1 MRALSPFVLYTF
13 IYLFVFGEVSAT
25 NDEPNNGKSALLE
38 ILMIDPDVKVNEEL
52 FLLLGKLDSL
62 GIEEDELSDGY
73 EFIGGYQGFQNYLN
87 DNADRLVK
95 IIDENINTSNN
106 NDQGDTI
113 KDEFD
118 IDEFWWKETDDD
130 SLESE
135 TEINDGVSEK
145 NNMTQG
151 IDTYTIGSYMSTPL
165 IYSLTT
171 RYYDKSSIRINGIT
185 VTTPFRMEKFGSFLA
200 TLIKAKPGSL
210 NPNVIF
216 ELRKY
221 YFEKFISDTVK
232 EKFGGANYFLI
243 GIHDIMLLKETEME
257 FSVLFGKLHTNSIAL
272 IVSNEIKLPIN
283 FGKYP
288 FSIRAITKGTIMQ
301 KANNNYKGWAD
312 IGLSLNFDL
321 KPSSITDYKGIIK
334 RKPPI
339 ILEN

>member
-1 MRALSPFVLYTF
+1 MRPLSPFVLYTF
-13 IYLFVFGEVSAT
+13 IYLLVFGEISAT

-38 ILMIDPDVKVNEEL
+38 ILMIDSDVKVNEGL
-52 FLLLGKLDSL
+52 FLLLLGKLDSL

-95 IIDENINTSNN
+95 IINENINISNN

-113 KDEFD
+113 NDEFD
-118 IDEFWWKETDDD
+118 IDEFWWKERDDD
-130 SLESE
+130 SLVSE
-135 TEINDGVSEK
+135 TEIEKSVSGK
-145 NNMTQG
+145 NNISQRV
-151 IDTYTIGSYMSTPL
+151 DLYTECYYMSTPL

-185 VTTPFRMEKFGSFLA
+185 VTTPFRMEKFG
-200 TLIKAKPGSL
+200 
-210 NPNVIF
+210 
-216 ELRKY
+216 
-221 YFEKFISDTVK
+221 
-232 EKFGGANYFLI
+232 GANYILI

-301 KANNNYKGWAD
+301 KANNDYTGWVD
-312 IGLSLNFDL
+312 IGLSLSFDL
-321 KPSSITDYKGIIK
+321 KPSSITDYKGLIK